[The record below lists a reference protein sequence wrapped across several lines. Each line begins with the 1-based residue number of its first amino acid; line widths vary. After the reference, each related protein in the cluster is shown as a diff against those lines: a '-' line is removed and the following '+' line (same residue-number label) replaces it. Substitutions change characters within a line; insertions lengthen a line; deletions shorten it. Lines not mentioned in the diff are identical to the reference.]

1 MAEVRTLITD
11 DNGTMRKVMRAVL
24 DGYLEIKIVGEAA
37 DGDEAVEQVK
47 NLHPD
52 LVIMDIS
59 MPRVGGLAAARAIKG
74 FSPTTKILIFSI
86 HKLNEFVESAKK
98 LGLSGFVLKE
108 EGGAG
113 LLNAVSDVIH
123 HQTHFPP

>member
-47 NLHPD
+47 NLRPD

-59 MPRVGGLAAARAIKG
+59 MPRVGGLAAARAIKA
-74 FSPTTKILIFSI
+74 FSPKTKILIFSI
-86 HKLNEFVESAKK
+86 HKLTEFVESAKK